1 MNVVLFIET
10 GLELH
15 QGHDLFAVL
24 AARINELITAESF
37 ETR

>member
-1 MNVVLFIET
+1 MHPSVFKLAGPLNVVLFIET

-24 AARINELITAESF
+24 GGAD
-37 ETR
+37 